1 MKYDENH
8 MMISFVTYKMTIHLH
23 TENKISCW
31 RMQRRDRDIHILN
44 LKKDIMLYNDT
55 VVKATDP

>member
-1 MKYDENH
+1 

-55 VVKATDP
+55 VVKATDL